1 MPGRYYFES
10 NMLRLSF
17 DGDTSLSAL
26 GALLDE
32 ALSDPECPTAPSIL
46 VDLRQST
53 SIGRRSGAEIRE
65 GASLFKARADRLSG
79 KVSIITHAGVQYGV
93 MRMAGAY
100 ADGTGIEVGVFET
113 EFEAIEWLV
122 AD

>member
-1 MPGRYYFES
+1 MPGRYSFETG
-10 NMLRLSF
+10 MLRLSF
-17 DGDTSLSAL
+17 EGDTSLSAL

-32 ALSDPECPTAPSIL
+32 ALADPECPTTPGVL

-53 SIGRRSGAEIRE
+53 SIGQRSGDEMRT
-65 GASLFKARADRLSG
+65 GAGLFQERADRLSG
-79 KVSIITHAGVQYGV
+79 RMSVITHAGVQYGV

-100 ADGTGIEVGVFET
+100 ADGMGVEVGVFET
-113 EFEAIEWLV
+113 ESAAVEWLA